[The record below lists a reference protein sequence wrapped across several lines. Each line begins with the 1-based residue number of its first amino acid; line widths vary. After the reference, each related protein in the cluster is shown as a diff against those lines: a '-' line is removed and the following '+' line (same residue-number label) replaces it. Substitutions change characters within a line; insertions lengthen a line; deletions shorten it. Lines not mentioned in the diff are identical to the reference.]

1 MNHWFSNVHKNTARR
16 LIDSNTNQVAWAW
29 DSTAF
34 GLGGPEGTITFNL
47 RFPGQYYDV
56 GTNQFYNHN
65 RYYNPELGR
74 YMEPDPIGLE
84 GGLNPYAYAGSNP
97 LMNVDPSGLDF
108 QKLSNWYMSNVITS
122 QASHF
127 ASIPKDYFRG
137 DFPTVAQAN
146 ANLIFNGGSG
156 RDLNVNAS
164 RLMVEPNGSGQWG
177 ITSSG
182 NTTLGVRVTG
192 YRNDFGNW
200 ISSKWST
207 IPSNQNRGYWV
218 YGELTMSS
226 NGKLYSDTYNFEQH
240 KHKDLFNNNSGF
252 ISTYV
257 SNSLNAGRNLLTEI
271 GAANAGGIKSFD
283 IKSGVFKIDD
293 GYKINFFNKP
303 YCPSCPI
310 PSMR

>member
-1 MNHWFSNVHKNTARR
+1 MRDWILHKLNAAT
-16 LIDSNTNQVAWAW
+16 
-29 DSTAF
+29 
-34 GLGGPEGTITFNL
+34 GH
-47 RFPGQYYDV
+47 
-56 GTNQFYNHN
+56 FYNHN

-74 YMEPDPIGLE
+74 YMEADPIGLE

-97 LMNVDPSGLDF
+97 VMNVDSSGLDF
-108 QKLSNWYMSNVITS
+108 QQLSNWDMSNAITS
-122 QASHF
+122 QASLF
-127 ASIPKDYFRG
+127 ASLPKDYFRG
-137 DFPTVAQAN
+137 DFPNVAQAN
-146 ANLIFNGGSG
+146 ANLTINGDLG

-177 ITSSG
+177 VTRLG

-192 YRNDFGNW
+192 YRDDLGNW
-200 ISSKWST
+200 VSSKWNT
-207 IPSNQNRGYWV
+207 IPSNQDKGYWV

-240 KHKDLFNNNSGF
+240 KPKDSFNNNSGF
-252 ISTYV
+252 ISTYI

-271 GAANAGGIKSFD
+271 GATNAGGIKSFD

-303 YCPSCPI
+303 YCPSCSP
-310 PSMR
+310 PPMR